1 MLRAE
6 ELLMVM
12 ADTWRTPQGLKALA
26 KFRPEAL
33 SGLRAVF
40 GNVEEDLPQ
49 VALGLR
55 SEAKKPLQ

>member
-1 MLRAE
+1 
-6 ELLMVM
+6 MVM
-12 ADTWRTPQGLKALA
+12 ADTWRTPQGLKALV